1 MSKQDGRDRR
11 TTDAPV
17 DDLTPT
23 ILHVD
28 LDAFFAS
35 VELLDRPELVGKPV
49 VVGHRVPRSIV
60 TAANYAARRFGV
72 TAAMPMGRALQLC
85 PQAVVLPPHYGRYTE
100 MSRRF
105 RDACLSIT
113 PLVEQASIDEA
124 YLDVAGARGIFGSP
138 YEIAVRLRAEV
149 QRLTGGLT
157 CSVGAATSVPVAK
170 IASSAA
176 KPDGLLIVPA
186 SETLAF
192 LEPLAIGRLPGVGP
206 SAVERLRRIGV
217 ETVRDARAADD
228 STLLAAIGSAATAGL
243 RRLTLGIGRT
253 VVHPARRE
261 KSVGHSVTF
270 VENIGDPQRI
280 EGILLDLADR
290 VAQRLRT
297 ANLSA
302 RTVTLTMRRP
312 DFTTVTRS
320 RTLPEPVDVGRALHR
335 AAVELYRAHA
345 WYGEPLRLVGVRAEH
360 VEDAAQSSSLW
371 SEHDAWG
378 GVERTADALRARFGR
393 SVVGPATLLDGRM
406 QARDAEQRRDPRQ
419 LRPDERHAPEA
430 DQLEADQDAIDLG
443 P

>member
-1 MSKQDGRDRR
+1 MSRQDGRDRR

-17 DDLTPT
+17 DDATPT

-35 VELLDRPELVGKPV
+35 VELLDHPELVGAPV

-85 PQAVVLPPHYGRYTE
+85 PQAVVLPPHYERYAE

-105 RDACLSIT
+105 REACLGIT
-113 PLVEQASIDEA
+113 PIVEQASIDEA
-124 YLDVAGARGIFGSP
+124 YLDVAGARAIFGSP
-138 YEIAVRLRAEV
+138 YAIAVRLRDQV
-149 QRLTGGLT
+149 RRVTGGLT
-157 CSVGAATSVPVAK
+157 CSVGAATSAPVAK

-192 LEPLAIGRLPGVGP
+192 LEPLAIGKLPGIGP
-206 SAVERLRRIGV
+206 STVDRLRRVGV

-228 STLLAAIGSAATAGL
+228 STLRAAIGPAATAGL
-243 RRLTLGIGRT
+243 RRLTMGLGRT
-253 VVHPARRE
+253 ALQPSRRE
-261 KSVGHSVTF
+261 QSVGRSVTF
-270 VENIGDPQRI
+270 AEDIDDPQRI
-280 EGILLDLADR
+280 EGVLLDLADR

-297 ANLSA
+297 AHLSA

-320 RTLPEPVDVGRALHR
+320 RTLSEPVDVSRALHR
-335 AAVELYRAHA
+335 AAVELYRAHP
-345 WYGEPLRLVGVRAEH
+345 WHGEPLRLVGVRAEQ
-360 VEDAAQSSSLW
+360 VGDSAQSTSLW
-371 SEHDAWG
+371 SEHDAWE

-393 SVVGPATLLDGRM
+393 GIVGPAALLDARM
-406 QARDAEQRRDPRQ
+406 QARDAE
-419 LRPDERHAPEA
+419 PEGR
-430 DQLEADQDAIDLG
+430 QDAIDLG